1 MKRYYT
7 GRKSTALNRARQA
20 LIEGDR
26 PMTTEEILES
36 LEAKGYIYL
45 PSAISLG
52 QLLSRYHG
60 FVQVGERYKFTSAS
74 TSTQSGFKVAV
85 WGLEE
90 WDGEE

>member
-20 LIEGDR
+20 LLETNR
-26 PMTTEEILES
+26 PMTTDQILRWMES
-36 LEAKGYIYL
+36 KRWLNT

-60 FVQVGERYKFTSAS
+60 FVQVGTQYKLQS
-74 TSTQSGFKVAV
+74 TVSNEMTGHDVCLWA
-85 WGLEE
+85 LEE

>member
-20 LIEGDR
+20 LVETDR
-26 PMTTEEILES
+26 PMTTDEILQWMED
-36 LEAKGYIYL
+36 KRYL
-45 PSAISLG
+45 YMPSAISLG

-60 FVQVGERYKFTSAS
+60 FVQVGTHYKIQSAAN
-74 TSTQSGFKVAV
+74 QNISGHDVCV
-85 WGLEE
+85 WALEE